1 MIKIF
6 ITLILIQSC
15 AIVGSSQVPG
25 ILYKSIAGY
34 PDLKITKNFVDQ
46 QEYSFVKAQFGRGP
60 IIILT
65 LAYIDGED
73 YEWRSS
79 DNSSIVTR
87 NGKLIKTSGLKH
99 NLALLSHLPPMLFSS
114 ESESR
119 YLMELSNPNAIIEVK
134 SDVLRSPHRENIF
147 YLDFYDAVVFEET
160 LTIDALDISAINKY
174 WVNDQ
179 NQVLVTKQFVHP
191 FLSPLHLEFFYKY

>member
-25 ILYKSIAGY
+25 ILYKSIVGY
-34 PDLKITKNFVDQ
+34 PDLKITKNFLDQ

-60 IIILT
+60 ITILT

-87 NGKLIKTSGLKH
+87 NGKLIRTFGLKH
-99 NLALLSHLPPMLFSS
+99 NLELFSHLPPILLPS
-114 ESESR
+114 ESESK
-119 YLMELSNPNAIIEVK
+119 YLMQLSNPNAIIEVK
-134 SDVLRSPHRENIF
+134 SEVLRSNHRENIF
-147 YLDFYDAVVFEET
+147 YLDFYDAVVFERR
-160 LTIDALDISAINKY
+160 
-174 WVNDQ
+174 
-179 NQVLVTKQFVHP
+179 
-191 FLSPLHLEFFYKY
+191 